1 MKLGVKIAFGTDVG
15 AFDHGTNAR
24 EFQLMVDYGMTPMQ
38 AIKSATVVAA
48 DLMQWQGQIG
58 SVEAGKFADLVAV
71 KGNPLDDIG
80 LLQNISFVMKG
91 GVVVKNKTDGLSQVV
106 DK

>member
-1 MKLGVKIAFGTDVG
+1 
-15 AFDHGTNAR
+15 
-24 EFQLMVDYGMTPMQ
+24 
-38 AIKSATVVAA
+38 
-48 DLMQWQGQIG
+48 MQWQDQVG

-91 GVVVKNKTDGLSQVV
+91 GVVVKDETADGLSQVV